1 MSVSAYYPY
10 RSEAV
15 REAFLA
21 HYDSL
26 AADQWP
32 AESEERM
39 AAASYGRTFV
49 RVSGPVAAPPLVL
62 LPGAAATSLMW
73 APNIV
78 GLSQVCR
85 TFAVDQVSEVG
96 RSTCTRPVQTLD
108 DLLNWLNELLDA
120 LGLARRTNLAGM
132 SYGGALT
139 AQFALRYPE
148 KLNKAIM
155 IAPGATVLRLK
166 VEFIVR
172 LSLAAISSR
181 RFLPSFCRWIFADMA
196 REDPKWLDATLEDLL
211 VIMRTLQPRKV
222 PIPPVVSDAEWGRL
236 RVPTLFLVGE
246 NETIY
251 DARRAV
257 RRLQRVAPMV
267 KSEVIPGAGH
277 DLTFAQPDLV
287 NRSILA
293 FLQAAP
299 ATCKNEG

>member
-1 MSVSAYYPY
+1 
-10 RSEAV
+10 V

-120 LGLARRTNLAGM
+120 LGFARRTNLAGM
-132 SYGGALT
+132 SFGGVL
-139 AQFALRYPE
+139 
-148 KLNKAIM
+148 
-155 IAPGATVLRLK
+155 IA
-166 VEFIVR
+166 
-172 LSLAAISSR
+172 
-181 RFLPSFCRWIFADMA
+181 
-196 REDPKWLDATLEDLL
+196 
-211 VIMRTLQPRKV
+211 
-222 PIPPVVSDAEWGRL
+222 
-236 RVPTLFLVGE
+236 
-246 NETIY
+246 
-251 DARRAV
+251 
-257 RRLQRVAPMV
+257 
-267 KSEVIPGAGH
+267 
-277 DLTFAQPDLV
+277 
-287 NRSILA
+287 
-293 FLQAAP
+293 
-299 ATCKNEG
+299 